1 MDYELEIFK
10 GQNSFLS
17 HLIIQN
23 EHLDNFVFG
32 PKNTHMHA
40 QTLCHYE
47 MRLDVWIHNAESI
60 F

>member
-40 QTLCHYE
+40 QTLYHYE
-47 MRLDVWIHNAESI
+47 MRFDV
-60 F
+60 